1 MLDKRES
8 LNLPHTLMAVD
19 RLAKLHAV
27 SYAFSQSQ
35 RFLEKYPSFNNPS
48 FTTGFYTAS
57 VAITYDGVIK
67 AAQQSGNRY
76 EHLVAKMTSNRE
88 PVLQAFAES
97 LRNTDSTK
105 VTCLAHGDYWTNNL
119 MFLNSESNGGETQPK
134 DIMLID
140 WGITMWRNPLLDLQ
154 YFIHCSTTG
163 CLRKDHLQEILHH
176 YHSTFTAAT
185 TDLGAPVNS
194 WGFEDFMVE
203 WRRTRVFG
211 SLIGIMNTLVTL
223 SESGKNFNKKDDVQT
238 TGLRAQ
244 IDYWM
249 ARIMAPLMV
258 YIFSLPKLAFVLRS
272 MIAKSF
278 ESMVEELVSWKNN
291 TLQSR
296 VFDLI
301 EEAYEIGLLDV

>member
-8 LNLPHTLMAVD
+8 LSLPQTLMAVD
-19 RLAKLHAV
+19 RLARLHAV
-27 SYAFSQSQ
+27 SYAYSKSQN
-35 RFLEKYPSFNNPS
+35 FLEKYPSFNNS
-48 FTTGFYTAS
+48 GFASSFYTAS
-57 VAITYDGVIK
+57 VAVTYDGVIK

-88 PVLQAFAES
+88 SVLQAFAES

-119 MFLNSESNGGETQPK
+119 MFLNSENNGRESQPK

-154 YFIHCSTTG
+154 YFIHCSTTVSH
-163 CLRKDHLQEILHH
+163 RKGHLQEILHH
-176 YHSTFTAAT
+176 YHSTFTAAM
-185 TDLGAPVNS
+185 TDLGEPMNY

-203 WRRTRVFG
+203 WRRTRIFG
-211 SLIGIMNTLVTL
+211 SLIGMMNTLVTL

-238 TGLRAQ
+238 TGLRGQ

-258 YIFSLPKLAFVLRS
+258 FLLNLPPLAFVMRS
-272 MIAKSF
+272 MIAKGF

-296 VFDLI
+296 VFDLT
-301 EEAYEIGLLDV
+301 EEAYEIGLLDF